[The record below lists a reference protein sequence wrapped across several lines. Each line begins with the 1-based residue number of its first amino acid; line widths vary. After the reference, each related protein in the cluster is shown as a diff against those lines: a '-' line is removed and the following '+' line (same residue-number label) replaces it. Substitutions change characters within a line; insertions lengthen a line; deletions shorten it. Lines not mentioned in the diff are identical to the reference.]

1 MALSIMYCALLCTT
15 HCVLH
20 CVLQLVFALGI
31 AQGICIV
38 YYIVR
43 LTIFVYHT
51 VVYCVIPREAR

>member
-1 MALSIMYCALLCTT
+1 MVLSITYCALLCTT

-43 LTIFVYHT
+43 LTILGYHT